1 MKFKPTFTVLCAGLL
16 AIAGAVRAQSTSH
29 LKAKLK
35 AKDSL
40 LFNAV
45 LKTCDLKQV
54 ETTFAPDFEYFQD
67 KGDAMAPKLTS
78 RAEFVGNIA
87 RRCAVK
93 TAKFSIRRELVKG
106 SVAVSMVGPQSATQT
121 GVQRFY
127 MAVGGQP
134 EQMVEESHFTRI
146 WIQQKG
152 DWKISRE
159 MDYQIVTHDPQEAAG
174 KKDPL
179 YHQVKAA
186 DSSLFA
192 AYNNRDITGLKNWF
206 STDLEFYHDKSGLT
220 HYADNMENFAQHF
233 KDSGNFSRREL
244 VEGSQQVYPLNGYG
258 ALETGVHR
266 FYTKIDGKEQLTATA
281 NFIDVWH
288 LDNGA
293 WKLSRVISYDH
304 R

>member
-1 MKFKPTFTVLCAGLL
+1 MKFNSTFTALCTCLLTMTGIASAQSAAGLE
-16 AIAGAVRAQSTSH
+16 
-29 LKAKLK
+29 AKLQ

-45 LKTCDLKQV
+45 LKTCNLQQV
-54 ETTFAPDFEYFQD
+54 EATLAADFQYSQD
-67 KGDAMAPKLTS
+67 KGDNMAPRLTG

-106 SVAVSMVGPQSATQT
+106 SASVSMVGLRSATQS

-127 MAVGGQP
+127 TTAGGQP

-146 WIQQKG
+146 WVLEQG
-152 DWKISRE
+152 DWKMSRE
-159 MDYQIVTHDPQEAAG
+159 MDYQIVTHDPQQAAA
-174 KKDPL
+174 KSDPL
-179 YHQVKAA
+179 YRQVIAA
-186 DSSLFA
+186 DSSLFS

-206 STDLEFYHDKSGLT
+206 STDLEFYHDKGGLS
-220 HYADNMENFAQHF
+220 HYADNMENFEKHF
-233 KDSGNFSRREL
+233 KDLANFSRREL

-281 NFIDVWH
+281 NFIDIWH

-293 WKLSRVISYDH
+293 WKLSRIISYDH